1 MKALCVFSGG
11 LDSMLAAGVV
21 AAQGIEILPVFFDT
35 PFFESSKAIESAAAL
50 KLPLRRVDITKRHIQ
65 IVKAPRH
72 GYGAGMNPC
81 IDCHALMARVAGEM
95 LSSENADF
103 VITGE
108 VLGQRPMSQ
117 TRQGLALVAS
127 ESGIEGLLVRPLSA
141 KKLPPTIPEKMGWIE
156 RHRLL
161 AFQGRSRKP
170 QIQKAAEFSITRYPA
185 PGGGCLLT
193 EKRFA
198 GRLKD
203 LIEDR
208 PDPSREELEMLKLGR
223 HFRLSPDS
231 RLVVGRNKRENDALA
246 SLASFE
252 DRVLAAAG
260 IPGPLAVL
268 SGTPDQG
275 EMETAL
281 AITLAYSDSQ
291 DIEKCPVTISYR
303 GVKTEVL
310 TPVLDKQVFSS
321 MLI

>member
-141 KKLPPTIPEKMGWIE
+141 KNSP
-156 RHRLL
+156 R
-161 AFQGRSRKP
+161 
-170 QIQKAAEFSITRYPA
+170 
-185 PGGGCLLT
+185 
-193 EKRFA
+193 
-198 GRLKD
+198 
-203 LIEDR
+203 
-208 PDPSREELEMLKLGR
+208 PSRRRWAGSRGIVCSL
-223 HFRLSPDS
+223 FREDH
-231 RLVVGRNKRENDALA
+231 A
-246 SLASFE
+246 SLRSKRPPSFQSHATRR
-252 DRVLAAAG
+252 RVAAA
-260 IPGPLAVL
+260 
-268 SGTPDQG
+268 
-275 EMETAL
+275 
-281 AITLAYSDSQ
+281 
-291 DIEKCPVTISYR
+291 C
-303 GVKTEVL
+303 
-310 TPVLDKQVFSS
+310 
-321 MLI
+321 